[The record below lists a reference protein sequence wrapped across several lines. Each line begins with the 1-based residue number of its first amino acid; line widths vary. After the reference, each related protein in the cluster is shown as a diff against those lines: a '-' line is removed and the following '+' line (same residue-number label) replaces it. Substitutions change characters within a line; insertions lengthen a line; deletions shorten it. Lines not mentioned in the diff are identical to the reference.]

1 MPLLSEQ
8 DAEFLKKDFNE
19 KLKNNVKL
27 IFFKAE
33 DACLYC
39 KEVKDILAEV
49 VGLSDKLS
57 LEEYDFDKDTD
68 KVKLYGIKRTPAIVI
83 EGDKDYGV
91 RFYGMPAGHE
101 FMTLVNGIINV
112 STKETGLSEKTI
124 EKLKE
129 ITKPYNI
136 QVFVTPTW
144 PHCPPAAV
152 LAHSFAIANENI
164 TSDVIEIQEFP
175 NLSDKYEV
183 FSVPKTVMNE
193 SAEVVGAVPESV
205 FLGKVMEGYAN
216 QQ

>member
-8 DAEFLKKDFNE
+8 DTEFLKKDFNE

-39 KEVKDILAEV
+39 KEVKDILTEV
-49 VGLSDKLS
+49 AGLSDKLS

-112 STKETGLSEKTI
+112 SSKETGLSEKTV

-129 ITKPYNI
+129 IIKPYNI
-136 QVFVTPTW
+136 QVFVTPT
-144 PHCPPAAV
+144 
-152 LAHSFAIANENI
+152 
-164 TSDVIEIQEFP
+164 
-175 NLSDKYEV
+175 
-183 FSVPKTVMNE
+183 
-193 SAEVVGAVPESV
+193 
-205 FLGKVMEGYAN
+205 
-216 QQ
+216 

>member
-8 DAEFLKKDFNE
+8 DTEFLKKDFSG

-39 KEVKDILAEV
+39 KEVKDILTEV
-49 VGLSDKLS
+49 AGLSDKLS

-112 STKETGLSEKTI
+112 STKETGLSEKTV

-129 ITKPYNI
+129 IIKPYNI
-136 QVFVTPTW
+136 QVFVTPT
-144 PHCPPAAV
+144 
-152 LAHSFAIANENI
+152 
-164 TSDVIEIQEFP
+164 
-175 NLSDKYEV
+175 
-183 FSVPKTVMNE
+183 
-193 SAEVVGAVPESV
+193 
-205 FLGKVMEGYAN
+205 
-216 QQ
+216 

>member
-8 DAEFLKKDFNE
+8 DTEFLKKDFKE

-39 KEVKDILAEV
+39 KEVKDLLNEV
-49 VGLSDKLS
+49 AGLSDKLI

-112 STKETGLSEKTI
+112 STKDTGLSEKTI

-136 QVFVTPTW
+136 QVFVTPT
-144 PHCPPAAV
+144 
-152 LAHSFAIANENI
+152 
-164 TSDVIEIQEFP
+164 
-175 NLSDKYEV
+175 
-183 FSVPKTVMNE
+183 
-193 SAEVVGAVPESV
+193 
-205 FLGKVMEGYAN
+205 
-216 QQ
+216 

>member
-8 DAEFLKKDFNE
+8 DSGFLKKDFNE

-39 KEVKDILAEV
+39 NEVKDILTEV
-49 VGLSDKLS
+49 AGLSDKIS
-57 LEEYDFDKDTD
+57 FEEYDFDKDAD
-68 KVKLYGIKRTPAIVI
+68 KVKLYGIKRTPATVI

-129 ITKPYNI
+129 IVKPYNI
-136 QVFVTPTW
+136 QVFVTPT
-144 PHCPPAAV
+144 
-152 LAHSFAIANENI
+152 
-164 TSDVIEIQEFP
+164 
-175 NLSDKYEV
+175 
-183 FSVPKTVMNE
+183 
-193 SAEVVGAVPESV
+193 
-205 FLGKVMEGYAN
+205 
-216 QQ
+216 

>member
-8 DAEFLKKDFNE
+8 DSEFLKKDFNE

-49 VGLSDKLS
+49 AGLSDKLS

-112 STKETGLSEKTI
+112 STKEAGLSEKTV

-136 QVFVTPTW
+136 QVFVTPT
-144 PHCPPAAV
+144 
-152 LAHSFAIANENI
+152 
-164 TSDVIEIQEFP
+164 
-175 NLSDKYEV
+175 
-183 FSVPKTVMNE
+183 
-193 SAEVVGAVPESV
+193 
-205 FLGKVMEGYAN
+205 
-216 QQ
+216 

>member
-68 KVKLYGIKRTPAIVI
+68 KVKFYGIKRTPAIVI

-112 STKETGLSEKTI
+112 STKDTGLSEKTI

-136 QVFVTPTW
+136 QVFVTPT
-144 PHCPPAAV
+144 
-152 LAHSFAIANENI
+152 
-164 TSDVIEIQEFP
+164 
-175 NLSDKYEV
+175 
-183 FSVPKTVMNE
+183 
-193 SAEVVGAVPESV
+193 
-205 FLGKVMEGYAN
+205 
-216 QQ
+216 

>member
-8 DAEFLKKDFNE
+8 DSEFLKKDFNE

-49 VGLSDKLS
+49 AGLSDKLS

-112 STKETGLSEKTI
+112 STKETGLSEKTV

-136 QVFVTPTW
+136 QVFVTPT
-144 PHCPPAAV
+144 
-152 LAHSFAIANENI
+152 
-164 TSDVIEIQEFP
+164 
-175 NLSDKYEV
+175 
-183 FSVPKTVMNE
+183 
-193 SAEVVGAVPESV
+193 
-205 FLGKVMEGYAN
+205 
-216 QQ
+216 

>member
-8 DAEFLKKDFNE
+8 DSGFLKKDFNE

-39 KEVKDILAEV
+39 NEVKDILTEV
-49 VGLSDKLS
+49 AGLSDKIS
-57 LEEYDFDKDTD
+57 FEEYDFDKDAD
-68 KVKLYGIKRTPAIVI
+68 KVKLYGIKRTPATVI

-101 FMTLVNGIINV
+101 FMSLVNGIINV

-129 ITKPYNI
+129 IVKPYNI
-136 QVFVTPTW
+136 QVFVTPT
-144 PHCPPAAV
+144 
-152 LAHSFAIANENI
+152 
-164 TSDVIEIQEFP
+164 
-175 NLSDKYEV
+175 
-183 FSVPKTVMNE
+183 
-193 SAEVVGAVPESV
+193 
-205 FLGKVMEGYAN
+205 
-216 QQ
+216 

>member
-8 DAEFLKKDFNE
+8 DSDFLKKDFNE

-39 KEVKDILAEV
+39 KEVKDILTEV
-49 VGLSDKLS
+49 AGLSDKIT

-112 STKETGLSEKTI
+112 STKKTGLSEKTV

-136 QVFVTPTW
+136 QVFVTPT
-144 PHCPPAAV
+144 
-152 LAHSFAIANENI
+152 
-164 TSDVIEIQEFP
+164 
-175 NLSDKYEV
+175 
-183 FSVPKTVMNE
+183 
-193 SAEVVGAVPESV
+193 
-205 FLGKVMEGYAN
+205 
-216 QQ
+216 

>member
-8 DAEFLKKDFNE
+8 DSEFLKKDFNE

-39 KEVKDILAEV
+39 KEVKDILTEV
-49 VGLSDKLS
+49 AGLSDKLS

-112 STKETGLSEKTI
+112 STKETGLSEKTV

-129 ITKPYNI
+129 IIKPYNI
-136 QVFVTPTW
+136 QVFVTPT
-144 PHCPPAAV
+144 
-152 LAHSFAIANENI
+152 
-164 TSDVIEIQEFP
+164 
-175 NLSDKYEV
+175 
-183 FSVPKTVMNE
+183 
-193 SAEVVGAVPESV
+193 
-205 FLGKVMEGYAN
+205 
-216 QQ
+216 

>member
-39 KEVKDILAEV
+39 KEVKDILTEV
-49 VGLSDKLS
+49 AGLIDKLS
-57 LEEYDFDKDTD
+57 LEEYDFDKDTY

-112 STKETGLSEKTI
+112 SSKETGLSEKTV

-129 ITKPYNI
+129 IIKPYNI
-136 QVFVTPTW
+136 QVFVTPT
-144 PHCPPAAV
+144 
-152 LAHSFAIANENI
+152 
-164 TSDVIEIQEFP
+164 
-175 NLSDKYEV
+175 
-183 FSVPKTVMNE
+183 
-193 SAEVVGAVPESV
+193 
-205 FLGKVMEGYAN
+205 
-216 QQ
+216 

>member
-8 DAEFLKKDFNE
+8 DTEFLKKDFKE

-39 KEVKDILAEV
+39 KEVKDLLNEV
-49 VGLSDKLS
+49 AGLSDKLI

-112 STKETGLSEKTI
+112 STKETGLSEKTV

-136 QVFVTPTW
+136 QVFVTPT
-144 PHCPPAAV
+144 
-152 LAHSFAIANENI
+152 
-164 TSDVIEIQEFP
+164 
-175 NLSDKYEV
+175 
-183 FSVPKTVMNE
+183 
-193 SAEVVGAVPESV
+193 
-205 FLGKVMEGYAN
+205 
-216 QQ
+216 

>member
-39 KEVKDILAEV
+39 KEVKDILTEV
-49 VGLSDKLS
+49 AGLSDKITLD
-57 LEEYDFDKDTD
+57 EYDFDKDTD
-68 KVKLYGIKRTPAIVI
+68 KVKFYGIKRTPAIVI

-112 STKETGLSEKTI
+112 STKDTGLSEKTI

-136 QVFVTPTW
+136 QVFVTP
-144 PHCPPAAV
+144 
-152 LAHSFAIANENI
+152 N
-164 TSDVIEIQEFP
+164 
-175 NLSDKYEV
+175 
-183 FSVPKTVMNE
+183 
-193 SAEVVGAVPESV
+193 
-205 FLGKVMEGYAN
+205 
-216 QQ
+216 